1 MKTVNELFE
10 LIATATQ
17 ENGVDYRTWFIDYS
31 GHVNRLKI
39 RYYFAGWK
47 RNGEG
52 QPESIDQELNEE
64 GIQALYWFIK
74 TRLK

>member
-10 LIATATQ
+10 LIAIATQ
-17 ENGVDYRTWFIDYS
+17 ENGEDFRTWFIDYS
-31 GHVNRLKI
+31 GHVNRLRI

-47 RNGEG
+47 RNGES
-52 QPESIDQELNEE
+52 QPDVIDQVLNEE

>member
-1 MKTVNELFE
+1 
-10 LIATATQ
+10 
-17 ENGVDYRTWFIDYS
+17 
-31 GHVNRLKI
+31 VNRLKI
-39 RYYFAGWK
+39 RYFFAGWK

>member
-17 ENGVDYRTWFIDYS
+17 ENGEDFRTWFIGYS

-39 RYYFAGWK
+39 RYFFAGWK
-47 RNGEG
+47 KDGEG
-52 QPESIDQELNEE
+52 VPESIDQELNEE
-64 GIQALYWFIK
+64 GIPALYWFIK
-74 TRLK
+74 TRLE

>member
-17 ENGVDYRTWFIDYS
+17 QNGEDFRTWFIDYS

-39 RYYFAGWK
+39 RYFFAGWK

-52 QPESIDQELNEE
+52 QAESIDQELNEE

>member
-17 ENGVDYRTWFIDYS
+17 ENKIDYRTWFIDYS

-39 RYYFAGWK
+39 RYYFSGWK